1 MEMDNARVLVAD
13 QKIETIKE
21 ILPVLEQMTRIN
33 QPLLIIT
40 EDITGGQQLP
50 KWPAGMVAS
59 ALCLHAALR
68 SVAAGCQQTFWT
80 ETPLLLGG
88 EPGCRL
94 DGSCLP

>member
-40 EDITGGQQLP
+40 EDITGGRQL
-50 KWPAGMVAS
+50 KQCASMLAS
-59 ALCLHAALR
+59 AL
-68 SVAAGCQQTFWT
+68 
-80 ETPLLLGG
+80 
-88 EPGCRL
+88 
-94 DGSCLP
+94 

>member
-40 EDITGGQQLP
+40 EDITGGRQLLR
-50 KWPAGMVAS
+50 WCAGTLAGVLSS
-59 ALCLHAALR
+59 AHSSVEYCEAVQPHHRGRHRCARSRSCCR
-68 SVAAGCQQTFWT
+68 SVAAGC
-80 ETPLLLGG
+80 
-88 EPGCRL
+88 
-94 DGSCLP
+94 